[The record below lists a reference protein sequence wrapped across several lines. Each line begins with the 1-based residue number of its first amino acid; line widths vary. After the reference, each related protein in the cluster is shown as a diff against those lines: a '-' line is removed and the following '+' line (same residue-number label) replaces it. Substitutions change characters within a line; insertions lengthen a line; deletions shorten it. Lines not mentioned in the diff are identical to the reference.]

1 MPCTVPSSKASKV
14 SVASKKPAAT
24 YIELIFCL
32 LIVGLLLIPIGL
44 GVKTFSQTFQQDDEA
59 VLLTAIRTDINRVSA
74 ESLFFL
80 KESEI
85 VYNKGEQLE
94 GFTFSGA
101 LKIKFTHYGQIK
113 KGGAVLLRI
122 GEDIYRLTIRP
133 VTGVVSLKKER

>member
-1 MPCTVPSSKASKV
+1 
-14 SVASKKPAAT
+14 VASKKPAAT
-24 YIELIFCL
+24 FIELIFCI
-32 LIVGLLLIPIGL
+32 LIALLLLIPIGF
-44 GVKTFSQTFQQDDEA
+44 GVKSFSHTFQQDEEA
-59 VLLTAIRTDINRVSA
+59 LFLVAIRTKISQVSA
-74 ESLFFL
+74 ESLYFL

>member
-1 MPCTVPSSKASKV
+1 MPCIVPYSKV
-14 SVASKKPAAT
+14 SKVLVASKKPAAT
-24 YIELIFCL
+24 FIELIFCI
-32 LIVGLLLIPIGL
+32 LIALLLLIPIGF
-44 GVKTFSQTFQQDDEA
+44 GVKSFSQTFQQDEEA
-59 VLLTAIRTDINRVSA
+59 LFLVAIRTKISQVSA
-74 ESLFFL
+74 ESLYFL

-133 VTGVVSLKKER
+133 VTGVVSLKK